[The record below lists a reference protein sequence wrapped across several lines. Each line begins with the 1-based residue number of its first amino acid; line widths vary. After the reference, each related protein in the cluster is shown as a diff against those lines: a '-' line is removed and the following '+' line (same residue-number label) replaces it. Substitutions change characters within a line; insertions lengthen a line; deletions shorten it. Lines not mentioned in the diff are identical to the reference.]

1 MPCIRPVIAQMYAL
15 RPMVL
20 TRRHRIVDLD
30 DERPH
35 EERFTMNSPRN
46 FTTFLLVCAAALA
59 IGMLGPATA
68 AAAPPDPCHACGTA
82 HQFQ

>member
-1 MPCIRPVIAQMYAL
+1 
-15 RPMVL
+15 
-20 TRRHRIVDLD
+20 
-30 DERPH
+30 
-35 EERFTMNSPRN
+35 MNSPRN